1 MRWII
6 GWHVDVVC
14 LSHGRFLGHGTPV
27 MRLWSMMD
35 TTTNDL
41 NTDERAWPAVEAAYD
56 FVLPSYQMLMSRFE
70 AADNRLTA
78 LITFASSI
86 TLGGPLFAKA
96 VRPSIDFRS
105 PVFWIAIACAS
116 FGVIC
121 GVIGRIH
128 GRIILPNPTVMY
140 DKSLRDSLW
149 TFKKDAIFFAGQN
162 FTANAAVVNKKGW
175 YAMAL
180 TIAILIEVWMLTVWV
195 VA

>member
-1 MRWII
+1 
-6 GWHVDVVC
+6 
-14 LSHGRFLGHGTPV
+14 
-27 MRLWSMMD
+27 MD
-35 TTTNDL
+35 TASTP
-41 NTDERAWPAVEAAYD
+41 NTDDHAWPGVETAYD
-56 FVLPSYQMLMSRFE
+56 FVVPSYQMLMSRFE

-96 VRPSIDFRS
+96 VRPDIDFNS
-105 PVFWIAIACAS
+105 PAFWIGMACATL
-116 FGVIC
+116 GVIC

-140 DKSLRDSLW
+140 DKSLRDSQW

-162 FTANAAVVNKKGW
+162 FTANVAVVDAKGR
-175 YAMAL
+175 YATVL
-180 TIAILIEVWMLTVWV
+180 TIAILIEVWMFTIWV